1 MEKKVI
7 TRKDLIKNVYSVL
20 SMAMLTVVACTGVWI
35 AFSLGMTGLII
46 GATIFGISMNLI
58 NVSTSLSNDIYA
70 DKFYILSATVTKIIE
85 DGTFYVGNIQLSP
98 KRLFGEHEDIE
109 ENDDVYIVY
118 VKNYPVSV
126 MKKDSVKLDEDLKK
140 FVKKAKGVC

>member
-1 MEKKVI
+1 MKTFKEHILEKLKI
-7 TRKDLIKNVYSVL
+7 SKSSKSSLSKLFSKDIWTLNILVLI
-20 SMAMLTVVACTGVWI
+20 
-35 AFSLGMTGLII
+35 
-46 GATIFGISMNLI
+46 
-58 NVSTSLSNDIYA
+58 VSTSLSNDIYA
-70 DKFYILSATVTKIIE
+70 DNFYILSATVTKIIE

-98 KRLFGEHEDIE
+98 KKLFGEHEDIE